1 MSKIEW
7 QFADEAVSL
16 EDVLTVQKNLGVKFP
31 SDYVE
36 CVQINNGASL
46 EPELFELETGV
57 EKVFGTLLSFD
68 NESDEF
74 ILDVFNDYKATL
86 PADVIPFAF
95 DPAGNLIC
103 FDYRNNQN
111 NPTVVYWNHE
121 NAGAKEMLMTEE
133 GLDMTQVEELS
144 RENLT
149 DVAPTFTA
157 FLDKIHD

>member
-1 MSKIEW
+1 MSKAEW

-16 EDVLTVQKNLGVKFP
+16 EEVLAVQNNLGVKFP

-68 NESDEF
+68 KESDEF
-74 ILDVFNDYKATL
+74 ILDVFNDYKAAL
-86 PADVIPFAF
+86 PADVIPIAF

-103 FDYRNNQN
+103 FDYKNSEVS
-111 NPTVVYWNHE
+111 PTVVYWNHE
-121 NAGAKEMLMTEE
+121 NAGEKEMLIREE
-133 GLDMTQVEELS
+133 GLT
-144 RENLT
+144 
-149 DVAPTFTA
+149 VAQAEDLARGNITGIAPNFTA
-157 FLDKIHD
+157 FLDKIYD